1 MRLFA
6 AECFNVVKERDR
18 MHTPISR
25 RTALRASG
33 VALSLPLL
41 DVMNPAFGFERP
53 KQPKRMVLIC
63 NALRL
68 LPDALFPKT
77 TGKEYV
83 NTEYLELLKEHR
95 SDFTLFSGL
104 SHPDQNGKEPHDTEM
119 TFLTAAI
126 NPGLGGFKN
135 TISVDQVAA
144 RHLGHTTRFPSI
156 TLGSNTQESQSY
168 NSNGVMLPADNRPSR
183 VFAKLFLAGSPEQ
196 QRRQKQRLAEGRSV
210 LDAVSDQT
218 KSLNKRISGGDRKQ
232 LDEYFAAIRA
242 AEKELAASDAWL
254 DRPKPKVKADIP
266 KDIPEPSE
274 LIGKIRGLMN
284 LIPLMLQTDSTRV
297 VSLMIQDHHAVPNIA
312 GVQAGHHPLSHHG
325 QDPARIA
332 QLKIIESGILSTFSD
347 LLTQLGQRSAQ
358 GTRLLDDTA
367 VLFGSNLGNANAHDP
382 MNLPIILAGGGYKH
396 GRYVA
401 YNKKNN
407 TPLCNL
413 FVNMLNRMGVETD
426 RFGTSSGA
434 LDL

>member
-1 MRLFA
+1 
-6 AECFNVVKERDR
+6 
-18 MHTPISR
+18 MHIPISR

-33 VALSLPLL
+33 VALSLQLL
-41 DVMNPAFGFERP
+41 DVMNPALGFEGAE
-53 KQPKRMVLIC
+53 QPKRMVLIC
-63 NALRL
+63 NALGL
-68 LPDALFPKT
+68 YHPSLFPKT
-77 TGKEYV
+77 PGNDYE

-144 RHLGHTTRFPSI
+144 MHFGHATRFPSI
-156 TLGSNTQESQSY
+156 TLGSNTRESQSF

-196 QRRQKQRLAEGRSV
+196 QRRQRQRLAEGRSI
-210 LDAVSDQT
+210 LDAVGDQT
-218 KSLNKRISGGDRKQ
+218 KALNRRVSGGDRKQ
-232 LDEYFAAIRA
+232 LDEYFAAIRT

-254 DRPKPKVKADIP
+254 DRPKPEMNVEIP
-266 KDIPEPSE
+266 KDIAESSE
-274 LIGKIRGLMN
+274 LLGRIRELMN

-297 VSLMIQDHHAVPNIA
+297 VSLMIQADHGVPNIA
-312 GVQAGHHPLSHHG
+312 GVQSGHHPLSHHG

-332 QLKIIESGILSTFSD
+332 QLKIIESGILSTFSAF
-347 LLTQLGQRSAQ
+347 LTQLGQRSAQ
-358 GTRLLDDTA
+358 GARLLDHTA

-382 MNLPIILAGGGYKH
+382 TNLPIILAGGGYKH
-396 GRYVA
+396 GRYIA
-401 YNKKNN
+401 HDKDHN

-413 FVNMLNRMGVETD
+413 FVNMLNSMGIEID
-426 RFGTSSGA
+426 AFSSSTGQFSWPE
-434 LDL
+434 LDKAI

>member
-1 MRLFA
+1 
-6 AECFNVVKERDR
+6 

-25 RTALRASG
+25 RTALRAFG

-41 DVMNPAFGFERP
+41 DVMNPAFGFERAE
-53 KQPKRMVLIC
+53 QPKRMVLIC
-63 NALRL
+63 NALGL
-68 LPDALFPKT
+68 FPASLFPKT
-77 TGKEYV
+77 SGTDYAD
-83 NTEYLELLKEHR
+83 TEYLELLKEHR

-104 SHPDQNGKEPHDTEM
+104 SHPDQNGKDPHDTEM

-144 RHLGHTTRFPSI
+144 MHLGHATRFPSI

-168 NSNGVMLPADNRPSR
+168 NSNGVMLPADYRPSR
-183 VFAKLFLAGSPEQ
+183 VFAKLFMAGSPEE
-196 QRRQKQRLAEGRSV
+196 QRRQRERLANGRSI
-210 LDAVSDQT
+210 LDAVGDQT
-218 KSLNKRISGGDRKQ
+218 EAITLRVSGGDRKQ
-232 LDEYFAAIRA
+232 LGEYFAAIRA

-254 DRPKPKVKADIP
+254 DRPKPEVNVEVP
-266 KDIPEPSE
+266 KDIAEPSE
-274 LIGKIRGLMN
+274 LLGRIRELMN

-297 VSLMIQDHHAVPNIA
+297 VSLMIQDHHVVPNIA

-325 QDPARIA
+325 QDPAKIA

-347 LLTQLGQRSAQ
+347 FLTQLGQRSAQ
-358 GTRLLDDTA
+358 GARLLDHTA

-382 MNLPIILAGGGYKH
+382 SNLPIILAGGGYDH

-401 YNKKNN
+401 YDKRNN
-407 TPLCNL
+407 IPLCNL
-413 FVNMLNRMGVETD
+413 FVNMLNNMGIETES
-426 RFGTSSGA
+426 FATSTGK
-434 LDL
+434 LTW